1 MPFREDTDFGV
12 VLVIATTIRTS
23 QWSAGAS
30 GSANESTPSARSP
43 RCHSTKPPKIER
55 AAEPEPRRAS
65 AESYAASS
73 VQPAARLAASASAA
87 NDAAEA
93 ARPIQRRT
101 ELRLT
106 NADAF
111 RRRIVAR
118 SRPRKPDNP

>member
-55 AAEPEPRRAS
+55 AAEHEPVFVAGAEADVRLDVEPLERERDAPRRG
-65 AESYAASS
+65 E
-73 VQPAARLAASASAA
+73 
-87 NDAAEA
+87 
-93 ARPIQRRT
+93 IQRR
-101 ELRLT
+101 
-106 NADAF
+106 
-111 RRRIVAR
+111 VALAPVLHQGDIHVGASGR
-118 SRPRKPDNP
+118 VGAGHLAGALF